1 MCNWSCYCCNLCGD
15 LVTTSNYMPAIC
27 AYSCHSTVKTRM
39 DALER
44 LDAVQGPL
52 VMHGAV
58 VIGKSWHSL

>member
-27 AYSCHSTVKTRM
+27 AYSSHSTVKTRM
-39 DALER
+39 
-44 LDAVQGPL
+44 DAVQGPL